1 MKARTFVTGV
11 SIALC
16 LVALW
21 TINVQGR
28 RRAELQTEQ
37 ADLLANLAKLSEP
50 SSSRREQPDTQTAAL
65 DSSSTSELLRLRS
78 EVTRLT
84 EQRGSLATA
93 QTEHDRLQAQ
103 LAARATSGTNRM
115 ELPPGYISK
124 TQARMVGF
132 NSPENTIQSMLWA
145 LQNRDF
151 STFIQAFTPEAA
163 EKLMGSLPQS
173 SQGLTP
179 EQAVFHEA
187 EKVLALGVV
196 EQHATNDGT
205 IEAKLQ
211 MVPANPAQ
219 VEPAETM
226 RFQQIDGHWKIA
238 GPL

>member
-28 RRAELQTEQ
+28 RRAELQTEE
-37 ADLLANLAKLSEP
+37 ADLLANLAKLLEP
-50 SSSRREQPDTQTAAL
+50 QSSPREQPDTQTAPL
-65 DSSSTSELLRLRS
+65 DSSSTSDLLRLRS

-84 EQRGSLATA
+84 EQRRSLATV

-145 LQNRDF
+145 LQNHDF

-163 EKLMGSLPQS
+163 EKLMSSLPQS
-173 SQGLTP
+173 

-196 EQHATNDGT
+196 EQHANNDGM

-226 RFQQIDGHWKIA
+226 RFQQIDGQWKIA